1 MTTHRRP
8 LTIVARILL
17 ALGVA
22 LALADAS
29 VVTLALPEIRVA
41 LDTGVPGLA
50 AVIGVY
56 TLVLSGVVLAAVP
69 LRRRVGSA
77 ALGAAGMGLFAVAS
91 VACGLVDSLSLLLA
105 ARAVQA
111 VGAGAAL
118 VAAFALLHRHG
129 RRPDPLWVAGAVF
142 GAASGPAL
150 GGALTELWDWRA
162 IFLAQAP
169 FGILAALACLAPLG
183 DPAQDE
189 PDAADAAPAGP
200 GPTAPGRTGSELPPE
215 ERPWPLPPPRPAA
228 STARPA
234 GHDDPTS
241 IVPRPGSPADR
252 PSDDAAGP
260 DRAWLD
266 ADHAE
271 DDAPDDRTAATRPL
285 SAHEATAATHLHP
298 DRLAHPAAGPP
309 PGPRSPSG
317 ASARAGH
324 RAGPD
329 IGRAPDPGRGAADL
343 PRGDRVRAGI
353 ALALVSAALTAVVF
367 LLVLL
372 LVSGWAVEP
381 LKAAVGVSLLPIA
394 AIAGSRIPGDP
405 WVRASAGC
413 GFVGAGILGLA
424 ALPDV
429 GPWWVVLPQVLAG
442 VGMGMSLPALAGEL
456 LPERNA
462 RDAAGLLSLRHVGI
476 TLALVVLAPVTAAQ
490 LDRTVDHTQEQITAL
505 VLDARLPP
513 KQKLEVVGP
522 ALGDLDP
529 VEPRRGL
536 KTALTNEAQ
545 RFAGDEDDAAVYAR
559 FTDRADDTL
568 VAAMNGA
575 FRPAFIIT
583 GILAL
588 LAALLVLPPVRR
600 HPGLAIVLTA
610 AALGAAGLQVLVSRE
625 ARPPQVVVADPCQER
640 SSPGSGGL
648 DGAAQDVALLGLD
661 NAACRFGSTR
671 EKLVLAIG
679 NEELAREYEREHGVD
694 PRSPTALAKGV
705 LGGAGEQQNSLF
717 EVLKGI
723 VGL

>member
-1 MTTHRRP
+1 MTGRRAV
-8 LTIVARILL
+8 TATARALL

-56 TLVLSGVVLAAVP
+56 TLVLAGVVLAAVP
-69 LRRRVGSA
+69 LRRRLGSA
-77 ALGAAGMGLFAVAS
+77 ALGAAGMALFAGAS
-91 VACGLVDSLSLLLA
+91 VACGLVDTLSALLA

-118 VAAFALLHRHG
+118 VAAFSLLHRGG

-169 FGILAALACLAPLG
+169 FGILAAVACLGPLG
-183 DPAQDE
+183 DPAHDE
-189 PDAADAAPAGP
+189 PDAVGDRSGP
-200 GPTAPGRTGSELPPE
+200 PGRGDVVTDPVAARPGHDGPPPPRAPDADDELPPE
-215 ERPWPLPPPRPAA
+215 LRPWPLPPPRPA
-228 STARPA
+228 SSSARPA
-234 GHDDPTS
+234 GQDDPTT
-241 IVPRPGSPADR
+241 VLPGRAVAFGDGEQA
-252 PSDDAAGP
+252 SDD
-260 DRAWLD
+260 
-266 ADHAE
+266 
-271 DDAPDDRTAATRPL
+271 
-285 SAHEATAATHLHP
+285 ATAATQLHP
-298 DRLAHPAAGPP
+298 GRGGA
-309 PGPRSPSG
+309 PR
-317 ASARAGH
+317 AR
-324 RAGPD
+324 
-329 IGRAPDPGRGAADL
+329 RAPDPVPPAEDHSRAD
-343 PRGDRVRAGI
+343 RIRAGV

-381 LKAAVGVSLLPIA
+381 LKAALGVSLLPVA

-405 WVRASAGC
+405 WVRACAGC
-413 GFVGAGILGLA
+413 GMVGAGILGLA

-429 GPWWVVLPQVLAG
+429 GPWWVVMPQVLAG
-442 VGMGMSLPALAGEL
+442 VGMGMCLPALAGEL
-456 LPERNA
+456 LPERHP
-462 RDAAGLLSLRHVGI
+462 RDAAALLSVRHVGI

-513 KQKLEVVGP
+513 QQKLEVVGP

-529 VEPRRGL
+529 VEPRR
-536 KTALTNEAQ
+536 ALSEALGAEAP
-545 RFAGDEDDAAVYAR
+545 RFAGDEDQAAVYAR

-568 VAAMNGA
+568 VAAMNSA

-588 LAALLVLPPVRR
+588 LAALIALPPVRR

-610 AALGAAGLQVLVSRE
+610 AALGASGLQILVSRE
-625 ARPPQVVVADPCQER
+625 SRPPQVVIADPCQER
-640 SSPGSGGL
+640 ASPGSGGL
-648 DGAAQDVALLGLD
+648 SGAAQDVALLGLD
-661 NAACRFGSTR
+661 NAACRFGSSR

-679 NEELAREYEREHGVD
+679 NEKLAREYEREHGVN
-694 PRSPTALAKGV
+694 PRSPTAIAKGV
-705 LGGAGEQQNSLF
+705 LGGAGDQQNSLL

-723 VGL
+723 IGL